1 MWGVG
6 VYRSKPY
13 VKHSARL
20 ANCVHACW
28 ACPPDVT
35 IDLAKPLVDLA
46 ERYLPEKAK
55 RAIDQGMTPA
65 RAILACHTILSGCV
79 DREKAVVA
87 AFLTPKRH
95 EQPVEPEPDQTAP
108 AVDPGALAGEAL
120 NLDAVG
126 VEA

>member
-55 RAIDQGMTPA
+55 KAIDQGMTPA
-65 RAILACHTILSGCV
+65 RAILACHKILSGCV

-87 AFLTPKRH
+87 QFLAPRQQ
-95 EQPVEPEPDQTAP
+95 EAPRAPEPEQTAP
-108 AVDPGALAGEAL
+108 SVDPGALAGEGL

-126 VEA
+126 AEA